1 MFEKNNEY
9 IMLIE
14 KIKTKKQKAI
24 VKTTHDL
31 LRKTQINTSNL
42 SSITFKWL
50 KFDLQLGE
58 HIDDTENTTPFQV
71 DVAGQVIEIQVGETL
86 EFTSDEAGTFTI
98 KTLNESVGND
108 SVEVVID
115 G

>member
-1 MFEKNNEY
+1 MYKVLDNNQVLEKKLVGNNIVYLSFDEY
-9 IMLIE
+9 I
-14 KIKTKKQKAI
+14 
-24 VKTTHDL
+24 
-31 LRKTQINTSNL
+31 KTQINTDNL
-42 SSITFKWL
+42 SAITLKWL